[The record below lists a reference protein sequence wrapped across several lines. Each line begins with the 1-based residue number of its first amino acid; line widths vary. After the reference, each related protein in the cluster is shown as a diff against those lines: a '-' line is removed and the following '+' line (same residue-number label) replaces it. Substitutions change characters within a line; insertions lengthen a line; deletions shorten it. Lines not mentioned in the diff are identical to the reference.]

1 MELHQGGFMSNRNI
15 VYCNLDSPLG
25 EMIAGATDDG
35 ICFLEWHDRG
45 GISRILKRVE
55 KRYRLPVEA
64 GEHQNLDLLKDEL
77 YRYFTG
83 ALKEFSVPLNIQGT
97 SFECRTWDLLLRIP
111 YGETRSYG
119 DLARDLN
126 KPGAVR
132 AVGRANGANYISII
146 IPCHR
151 VIAASGNL
159 QGYGG
164 GLWRKKWLLELEA
177 GKPHELSPEQQ
188 ALKL

>member
-1 MELHQGGFMSNRNI
+1 MSNESTI
-15 VYCNLDSPLG
+15 YCNLDSPLG
-25 EMIAGATDDG
+25 EMIAGTTDAG
-35 ICFLEWHDRG
+35 LCFLEWHDRG

-55 KRYRLPVEA
+55 KRYRLPVEE
-64 GEHQNLDLLKDEL
+64 GEHPWLDLLKEEL
-77 YRYFTG
+77 RKYF
-83 ALKEFSVPLNIQGT
+83 LCELREFSIPLNIQGT
-97 SFECRTWDLLLRIP
+97 PFERKTWDQLLKIP

-119 DLARDLN
+119 DLARSLG

-132 AVGRANGANYISII
+132 AVGRANGANYISIV

-151 VIAASGNL
+151 VIASSGDL

-177 GKPHELSPEQQ
+177 GKPHERSPEQQ
-188 ALKL
+188 ALKI

>member
-1 MELHQGGFMSNRNI
+1 MSNHNI

-25 EMIAGATDDG
+25 EMIAGATDAG

-45 GISRILKRVE
+45 GIPRIITRVE
-55 KRYRLPVEA
+55 KRYRLSIEA
-64 GEHQNLDLLKDEL
+64 GSHENLDLLKEEL
-77 YRYFTG
+77 PLYFSG
-83 ALKEFSVPLNIQGT
+83 ELKEFSVPLHIQGT
-97 SFECRTWDLLLRIP
+97 PFERKTWDLLLKIP
-111 YGETRSYG
+111 YGKTRSYG
-119 DLARDLN
+119 DLARELD

-151 VIAASGNL
+151 VIAASGDL